1 MRTLVKRFISTMS
14 IGVMV
19 LGISFSANAQSIKS
33 EKEGKFAPGA
43 AAAKETKTVRANQVW
58 YFHGGSSDL
67 PTDASK
73 YSLTPDKDCG
83 GTAEAVCQINAP
95 ANPSNPS
102 QPDMS
107 APVTPSGSS
116 TPTTIALRISAADSS
131 KTPNETVTDFRPY

>member
-1 MRTLVKRFISTMS
+1 MS
-14 IGVMV
+14 IGVMT
-19 LGISFSANAQSIKS
+19 LGISLSANAQIIKS
-33 EKEGKFAPGA
+33 EKEVQEEKVVKADNY
-43 AAAKETKTVRANQVW
+43 TKVARANQTW
-58 YFHGGSSDL
+58 YFHGTASDL

-83 GTAEAVCQINAP
+83 GLAQAVCQINAP

-102 QPDMS
+102 QPDMT

-116 TPTTIALRISAADSS
+116 TPTTIALRISAADGI

>member
-1 MRTLVKRFISTMS
+1 MRTLVKRIIGTMS
-14 IGVMV
+14 IGVMA
-19 LGISFSANAQSIKS
+19 LGISFSANAQSIKIQ
-33 EKEGKFAPGA
+33 KDVNA
-43 AAAKETKTVRANQVW
+43 AAGAAKETKTISANQVW

-83 GTAEAVCQINAP
+83 GAAEAVCQINAP

-116 TPTTIALRISAADSS
+116 TPTTVALRISTADSS
-131 KTPNETVTDFRPY
+131 KTPNETVTDFRSY